1 MAKQREQDYSQT
13 AVPQGSRVSLIRMFA
28 VMLSLTFFSASM
40 WAGGALGE
48 GLSFRNFLIA
58 VLVGNGF
65 LGLFTASLAYISAK
79 TGLSTHILAQ
89 YSFGQKGAYVN
100 SFLLSITQIGWFG
113 VGLAMLANPVHIV
126 TGIPVPAIIVAGGF
140 LMIVTVFI
148 GMKAMA
154 MVGAVAVPAIA
165 LLGTTSLSIGLQD
178 VGGISYLF
186 THTPEASATLTIS
199 AALTITI
206 GSFISAGTLTPDF
219 TRFAKST
226 KQAVGTTL
234 VAFALGNTLM
244 FLFGAIGVIA
254 TGINDIS
261 YVMLSQGLIIPAVI
275 VLTLN
280 IWTTNDNALYAS
292 GLGLATIFKTS
303 KNKMVIINGMIGI
316 LFATVLYNHFVGW
329 LTLLGSILPTIGAVI
344 ITDFYFV
351 RKRQYEAFEKANIK
365 TIHVPAIIAMG
376 TGIAA
381 GVLLPGVP
389 PLNSLVATA
398 AVYFTLV
405 KFVELKVPA
414 NALKKA

>member
-1 MAKQREQDYSQT
+1 
-13 AVPQGSRVSLIRMFA
+13 L
-28 VMLSLTFFSASM
+28 
-40 WAGGALGE
+40 AG
-48 GLSFRNFLIA
+48 
-58 VLVGNGF
+58 
-65 LGLFTASLAYISAK
+65 
-79 TGLSTHILAQ
+79 
-89 YSFGQKGAYVN
+89 
-100 SFLLSITQIGWFG
+100 G